1 MVLSLTQGLDFS
13 PTPFSAGLD
22 KWSSSTGTTSTDTYD
37 IVGEAVY
44 VPVDQDFAGCIK
56 MVKTY
61 DVQKLRYTGQT
72 NGGRHSCH
80 SDRGPCDGH
89 Q

>member
-13 PTPFSAGLD
+13 PAPFSAGLD

-44 VPVDQDFAGCIK
+44 VPVDQDFAGCIE
-56 MVKTY
+56 MVKTD